1 LAAFLV
7 KAHRDGNWKKAA
19 KELRLDPERL
29 VTRTIPL
36 EEPLPWDVIDG
47 GERARLV
54 KEFER
59 ALHQQSG

>member
-19 KELRLDPERL
+19 KELRIETEAL
-29 VTRTIPL
+29 VTRMIPL
-36 EEPLPWDVIDG
+36 DETLPWDTIDG

-54 KEFER
+54 KEYNR
-59 ALHQQSG
+59 AFPMDDV